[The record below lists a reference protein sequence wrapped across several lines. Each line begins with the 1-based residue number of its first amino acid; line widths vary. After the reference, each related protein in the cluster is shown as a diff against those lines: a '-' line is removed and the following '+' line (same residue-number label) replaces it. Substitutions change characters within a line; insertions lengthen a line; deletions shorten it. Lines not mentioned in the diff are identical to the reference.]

1 MQQPRIKKIQT
12 LCLIEREGELLLG
25 LKKRG
30 FGEGRWNGFGGKL
43 MSGESI
49 EQAARREL
57 SEEVGLEAGE
67 LIKRGVIDFIFQDN
81 PEALEMHI
89 FSVQDFTGEPN
100 ESEEMR
106 PAWWKI
112 DALPYDKMWPD
123 DRYWLPLHLAG
134 KNYRARF
141 LFENQDRILDF
152 EVKELE

>member
-1 MQQPRIKKIQT
+1 MTQKTKKIQT
-12 LCLIEREGELLLG
+12 LCLIEREGEMLLG

-30 FGEGRWNGFGGKL
+30 FGEGRWNGFGGKVVP
-43 MSGESI
+43 GESI

-57 SEEVGLEAGE
+57 KEESGLEAGE
-67 LIKRGVIDFIFQDN
+67 LTPRGVIDFIFQDN
-81 PEALEMHI
+81 PEVLEVHI
-89 FSVQDFTGEPN
+89 FSVQDFVGEPS

-123 DRYWLPLHLAG
+123 DRHWLPLHLAG

-141 LFENQDRILDF
+141 LFENMDRILDF